1 MHVNC
6 KMLQKTWVQ
15 VMYIADDGGVA
26 NVDETQYG
34 RYKVD
39 FAFYNSSSFLLPV
52 SDFPYY
58 VELNQNLFLQA
69 SLRSNDSNLV
79 LFVDTCVAS
88 PDPNDF
94 TTLTYDLIRS
104 G

>member
-1 MHVNC
+1 
-6 KMLQKTWVQ
+6 MLQKTWVQ
-15 VMYIADDGGVA
+15 VIYTANDGGVA
-26 NVDETQYG
+26 NIDETQYG
-34 RYKVD
+34 RYEVD
-39 FAFYNSSSFLLPV
+39 VAFYNSSSFLLPV
-52 SDFPYY
+52 YNFPYY

-88 PDPNDF
+88 PDPNNF
-94 TTLTYDLIRS
+94 TALTYDLIRS